1 MSEIVVAG
9 LGIVTA
15 MGIGVDKNIHA
26 IRNNLSG
33 ISSRPVIL
41 DTNLKLPVG
50 EILLSNRELSDMLS
64 IPICHVQHSW
74 VLWQLEKLCRKSI
87 FLVMQK

>member
-26 IRNNLSG
+26 IRNNLTG

-50 EILLSNRELSDMLS
+50 EILLSNSELSDMLS
-64 IPICHVQHSW
+64 TLDKEVSAPLRRV
-74 VLWQLEKLCRKSI
+74 SI
-87 FLVMQK
+87 GATGVAPVEP